1 MFEHW
6 KSGKNWR
13 KRIKF
18 FRENWPG
25 ALKVLISIYKIFKII
40 LWLSTFNFLLFVRC
54 THGWRTK
61 TKTPIVFTG
70 HFCWVWCSN
79 FVDSESG
86 QKQSVKLH
94 KIWLQHISTP
104 PPPLPAEN
112 PPPSV
117 ENLPPQRKILT
128 PQQRYPRYKV
138 VFAWNR
144 SITGF
149 CIFLLLG
156 MSMGFTMQ
164 SFVGIGHSDDFW
176 RSAEN
181 PPPSAE
187 NPSPQG
193 KILPPQRSSN
203 RCFLA

>member
-104 PPPLPAEN
+104 PPP
-112 PPPSV
+112 PS
-117 ENLPPQRKILT
+117 RKSSPLSG
-128 PQQRYPRYKV
+128 K
-138 VFAWNR
+138 
-144 SITGF
+144 S
-149 CIFLLLG
+149 
-156 MSMGFTMQ
+156 
-164 SFVGIGHSDDFW
+164 
-176 RSAEN
+176 
-181 PPPSAE
+181 PPSAE
-187 NPSPQG
+187 NPHPSAEIPEIQG
-193 KILPPQRSSN
+193 RLCLKSINNGFLHFSVVGHVHGIHHAKFCRN
-203 RCFLA
+203 RT